1 MGLGAVHVPIKRG
14 PNEIILYHGHTMLVQ
29 LHHSTPMSV
38 KISYREQGHLVE
50 GATGA
55 IGIVDLEGPGHRG
68 VTGRM
73 VVIRVVGLPMEDTA
87 LREVVVVESGVAEG
101 EARLVEVM
109 EVDHQVEGTEVDH
122 RVEGPGH
129 LEDTALTMVILAAAL
144 TVEAMDL
151 RAAQVVG
158 SGVVEEEVHLVVVME
173 EEAHLVAV
181 MEEEHLL
188 VHPEA
193 LGIPNV
199 EG

>member
-1 MGLGAVHVPIKRG
+1 M
-14 PNEIILYHGHTMLVQ
+14 
-29 LHHSTPMSV
+29 
-38 KISYREQGHLVE
+38 E

-73 VVIRVVGLPMEDTA
+73 VVIRVVDLPMEDTA

-101 EARLVEVM
+101 EAHLVEVM
-109 EVDHQVEGTEVDH
+109 EVDHRVEGMEVDH

-144 TVEAMDL
+144 TVEVMDL
-151 RAAQVVG
+151 RAIQAVED
-158 SGVVEEEVHLVVVME
+158 GVVQEEAHLVVVME
-173 EEAHLVAV
+173 EEAHLVVV
-181 MEEEHLL
+181 MEEDHLL

>member
-1 MGLGAVHVPIKRG
+1 M
-14 PNEIILYHGHTMLVQ
+14 
-29 LHHSTPMSV
+29 
-38 KISYREQGHLVE
+38 E

-55 IGIVDLEGPGHRG
+55 IHIVDLEGQGHLG

-87 LREVVVVESGVAEG
+87 LREVVVVESGVAAE
-101 EARLVEVM
+101 EAHLVEVM
-109 EVDHQVEGTEVDH
+109 EEDH
-122 RVEGPGH
+122 RVEDPGH

-144 TVEAMDL
+144 TVEAMNL

-188 VHPEA
+188 VHQEA

>member
-1 MGLGAVHVPIKRG
+1 M
-14 PNEIILYHGHTMLVQ
+14 
-29 LHHSTPMSV
+29 
-38 KISYREQGHLVE
+38 E

-55 IGIVDLEGPGHRG
+55 IDIVDLEGQGHLG

-87 LREVVVVESGVAEG
+87 LWEVVVVESGVAAE
-101 EARLVEVM
+101 EAHLVEVM
-109 EVDHQVEGTEVDH
+109 EADH

-144 TVEAMDL
+144 TVEVMDL

-158 SGVVEEEVHLVVVME
+158 SGVVEEEAHLVV
-173 EEAHLVAV
+173 V

>member
-1 MGLGAVHVPIKRG
+1 MK
-14 PNEIILYHGHTMLVQ
+14 
-29 LHHSTPMSV
+29 
-38 KISYREQGHLVE
+38 
-50 GATGA
+50 
-55 IGIVDLEGPGHRG
+55 
-68 VTGRM
+68 
-73 VVIRVVGLPMEDTA
+73 
-87 LREVVVVESGVAEG
+87 
-101 EARLVEVM
+101 
-109 EVDHQVEGTEVDH
+109 GTVVDH

-188 VHPEA
+188 VHQEA

>member
-101 EARLVEVM
+101 EARLVEVGLR
-109 EVDHQVEGTEVDH
+109 VEAMEVDH

-188 VHPEA
+188 VHQEA

>member
-1 MGLGAVHVPIKRG
+1 M
-14 PNEIILYHGHTMLVQ
+14 E
-29 LHHSTPMSV
+29 
-38 KISYREQGHLVE
+38 
-50 GATGA
+50 A
-55 IGIVDLEGPGHRG
+55 IDIVDLEGPGHLG

-87 LREVVVVESGVAEG
+87 LREVVVAESGVAEG

-158 SGVVEEEVHLVVVME
+158 SGVVEEE
-173 EEAHLVAV
+173 AHLVAV